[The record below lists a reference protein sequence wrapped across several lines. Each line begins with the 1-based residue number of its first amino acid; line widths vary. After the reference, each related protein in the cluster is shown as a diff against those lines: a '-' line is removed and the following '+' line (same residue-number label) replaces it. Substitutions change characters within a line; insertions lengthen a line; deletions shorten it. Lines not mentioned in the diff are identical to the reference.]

1 MMVTTGHMG
10 KRILL
15 VEDHADTANVF
26 ARMLRRDGY
35 DVSIA
40 TSCAQATRMCDQSTF
55 DLLICD
61 INLPDGD
68 GAQVLTAA
76 RKTRPETVGI
86 IVSGHEG
93 QAELARARQVGFSH
107 TFLKPIDYPSFR
119 NAISQAL
126 GQASSDS

>member
-1 MMVTTGHMG
+1 MG

-35 DVSIA
+35 EVSVA
-40 TSCAQATRMCDQSTF
+40 TSCAQAKRLCDQSPF

-68 GAQVLTAA
+68 GAQVLTTA
-76 RKTRPETVGI
+76 RKTHPDTVGI
-86 IVSGHEG
+86 IVSGHEE

-119 NAISQAL
+119 DAI
-126 GQASSDS
+126 GQVLDQG